1 MFQNIFSF
9 NGRIRRW
16 EYGISLIVYMFLAS
30 LINASIADS
39 NNDSFLGIAFI
50 PMLWFLWAQGA
61 KRCHDLGNN
70 GWWQIIPFYVLW
82 MVFAEG
88 DLLTNSYGQS
98 PKAQKN
104 TAQATSTTTDKKE
117 KVATTLPIT
126 NATNTNGVSNLEVRN
141 VNYSNLQEVLR
152 QLRSLNFVR
161 SLSYEIST
169 STASITVKHDNTTQY
184 LLDEFMKITDG
195 INVLE
200 VTLGNIIIKIK

>member
-16 EYGISLIVYMFLAS
+16 EYGISLVVYLFLAS

-39 NNDSFLGIAFI
+39 NNDSFLGIAYI

-82 MVFAEG
+82 MAFAEG
-88 DLLTNSYGQS
+88 DLFTNTYGQS

-104 TAQATSTTTDKKE
+104 ITDTTATTTDKKE
-117 KVATTLPIT
+117 KVATNVLIR
-126 NATNTNGVSNLEVRN
+126 NATMTNGVSNLEVRN

-152 QLRSLNFVR
+152 QLRSLNFVYIILDCPKMELMKLFVHVR
-161 SLSYEIST
+161 VVL
-169 STASITVKHDNTTQY
+169 HHQY
-184 LLDEFMKITDG
+184 KMHLLVD
-195 INVLE
+195 
-200 VTLGNIIIKIK
+200 